1 MFSSTGKKIKL
12 LALIYSVIIDALT
25 IIGCIVFWKTLGA
38 EFCVILGAI
47 SILSSSIIS
56 LVLEGFGTMVQ
67 NSTNQLKLEKI
78 NCELNLSDHQSYPRF
93 NEYAKE
99 IIKINDEIEDD

>member
-1 MFSSTGKKIKL
+1 MFSSTGKKIKS
-12 LALIYSVIIDALT
+12 LAILYGVIIDALT

-38 EFCVILGAI
+38 ELCVILGAV

-56 LVLEGFGTMVQ
+56 LLLEGFGTIVQ

-78 NCELNLSDHQSYPRF
+78 NCELNLSDHQDYPRF

-99 IIKINDEIEDD
+99 IIRINDEIDD

>member
-12 LALIYSVIIDALT
+12 LAIIYGVIIDALT
-25 IIGCIVFWKTLGA
+25 IIGCIIFWETLGA

-67 NSTNQLKLEKI
+67 NGASQFMMKSIHVTQ
-78 NCELNLSDHQSYPRF
+78 
-93 NEYAKE
+93 
-99 IIKINDEIEDD
+99 